1 MSLDGHRYLPG
12 WRELPSECKL
22 NPRSRVQELDQ
33 IDVALSESPALG
45 MRSPPRETPAPGRS
59 LCCEVIT
66 DFPRLESLSL
76 EWQRLWESDCRAE
89 IFQTPGWGKAWWRS
103 YGQQYT
109 LCSVVVYEED
119 ELIGLVPLVKRAN
132 VVQFLGTPQ
141 ADYADI
147 ICEESRVTEVLAA
160 ALRTL
165 LNWSE
170 GWSECVLQHLAKYSR
185 IVRYHQD
192 LPRELRRRLHLVPTE
207 SYQTIV
213 LRDNR
218 EEVFKEVMGKQHTR
232 RRQNKLRK
240 AGRLRFRHLETKVEA
255 QEYLND
261 FFRHHVRRRAA
272 IGKKS
277 SCASPEFCNFLR
289 ALVDEIEP
297 DRLRF
302 GVLELDSSA
311 LAWALGFRVNG
322 KFLLY
327 QHTFDVDAWDY
338 SPGEVLLV
346 KLLEYARNNITREF
360 DFGKGREAYKN
371 RFANHTRETFSLFI
385 ERPGLVGEMHGLLR
399 ETQGAV
405 HLAVD
410 KLERAVTAYRPALRL
425 LRSFHTLT
433 TGALSSARQPR
444 KNRARLKYF
453 WDLTSQLFNQTFT
466 GKPRFDVF
474 VSNRDA
480 EPNTEHLVSAPSNP
494 EVSITIGRLGDLV
507 DVALECPNMLAL
519 SQIQQ
524 CRQRLKRGDR
534 VYIVRE
540 NSHATL
546 LSWIVTNMPTNSRDG
561 ALRPAAGDRPAILMN
576 ECTSESRLDSAT
588 SYRHLLSLLRIEAA
602 RNKSELIVRCRA
614 DQSMLRGELQR
625 QGFLPT
631 SESVKGAGRS
641 R

>member
-1 MSLDGHRYLPG
+1 
-12 WRELPSECKL
+12 
-22 NPRSRVQELDQ
+22 VQELDQ
-33 IDVALSESPALG
+33 IDVALPESPAPVG
-45 MRSPPRETPAPGRS
+45 MGTAPRQNPAPGRR

-66 DFPRLESLSL
+66 DFRRLESLSL

-89 IFQTPGWGKAWWRS
+89 IFQTPGWAKAWWRS

-109 LCSVVVYEED
+109 LCSVAVHEED
-119 ELIGLVPLVKRAN
+119 ELIGVVPLVKREN

-141 ADYADI
+141 ADYTDI

-170 GWSECVLQHLAKYSR
+170 GWSECVLQHLAKHSR

-192 LPRELRRRLHLVPTE
+192 LPQELRRRLHLVPTE

-213 LRDNR
+213 LRNNR
-218 EEVFKEVMGKQHTR
+218 EEVFKELLGKHHTR
-232 RRQNKLRK
+232 RRQNKLHK
-240 AGRLRFRHLETKVEA
+240 AGRVQFRHVETKVEA

-297 DRLRF
+297 SDRLCF

-338 SPGEVLLV
+338 SPGEVLLLN
-346 KLLEYARNNITREF
+346 LLEYARKKITREF
-360 DFGKGREAYKN
+360 DFGKGQEAYKN
-371 RFANHTRETFSLFI
+371 RYANHTRETFSLFI
-385 ERPGLVGEMHGLLR
+385 ERPGLVGEIHGLLR
-399 ETQGAV
+399 ETQGSV
-405 HLAVD
+405 HLAVG

-425 LRSFHTLT
+425 FRWFHART
-433 TGALSSARQPR
+433 TEALSSARQPR
-444 KNRARLKYF
+444 KNKALLKYF
-453 WDLTSQLFNQTFT
+453 CDLTSQLFNKTFT
-466 GKPRFDVF
+466 GKRPVDAF
-474 VSNRDA
+474 VSNGDT
-480 EPNTEHLVSAPSNP
+480 EPNTEHLVSAPSNE
-494 EVSITIGRLGDLV
+494 EVSIKMGRLGDLV

-534 VYIVRE
+534 VYIVRQ

-546 LSWIVTNMPTNSRDG
+546 LSWVVTNMATNSLDG
-561 ALRPAAGDRPAILMN
+561 ALKPAACDRPAILMN
-576 ECTSESRLDSAT
+576 ECTSESRLDSPT
-588 SYRHLLSLLRIEAA
+588 SYRLLLSLLRVEAA
-602 RNKSELIVRCRA
+602 SKKSELIVHCRA
-614 DQSMLRGELQR
+614 DQSILRGELQR

-631 SESVKGAGRS
+631 SQSVRGVGRS

>member
-1 MSLDGHRYLPG
+1 
-12 WRELPSECKL
+12 
-22 NPRSRVQELDQ
+22 VQELDQ
-33 IDVALSESPALG
+33 IDVTLPESPAPVG
-45 MRSPPRETPAPGRS
+45 VGTAPRQNPAPGRR

-66 DFPRLESLSL
+66 DFRRLESLSL

-89 IFQTPGWGKAWWRS
+89 IFQTPGWAKAWWRS
-103 YGQQYT
+103 YGQQFT
-109 LCSVVVYEED
+109 LCSVAVHEED
-119 ELIGLVPLVKRAN
+119 ELIGVVPLVKREN

-170 GWSECVLQHLAKYSR
+170 GWSECVLQHLAKHSR
-185 IVRYHQD
+185 IVRCHQD
-192 LPRELRRRLHLVPTE
+192 LPQELRRRLHLVPTE

-218 EEVFKEVMGKQHTR
+218 EEVFKELLGKHHTR
-232 RRQNKLRK
+232 RRQNKLDK
-240 AGRLRFRHLETKVEA
+240 AGRVQFRHLETKVEA
-255 QEYLND
+255 HECLND

-297 DRLRF
+297 NDRLRF

-338 SPGEVLLV
+338 SPGEVLLLN
-346 KLLEYARNNITREF
+346 LLEYARKKITREF
-360 DFGKGREAYKN
+360 DFGKGQEAYKN
-371 RFANHTRETFSLFI
+371 RYANHTRETFSLFI

-399 ETQGAV
+399 ETQGSV
-405 HLAVD
+405 HLAVG

-425 LRSFHTLT
+425 FRWFRAWTKE
-433 TGALSSARQPR
+433 ALSSARQPR
-444 KNRARLKYF
+444 KNKALLKYF
-453 WDLTSQLFNQTFT
+453 WDLTSRLFNKTFT
-466 GKPRFDVF
+466 GKRAVLAF

-480 EPNTEHLVSAPSNP
+480 EPNTEHLVSAPSNE
-494 EVSITIGRLGDLV
+494 EVSIKMGRLGDLV

-519 SQIQQ
+519 SQIQR

-534 VYIVRE
+534 VYIVRQ

-546 LSWIVTNMPTNSRDG
+546 LSWVVTNMPTNSLDG
-561 ALRPAAGDRPAILMN
+561 ALRPAGDRSAILMN
-576 ECTSESRLDSAT
+576 ECTSESRLDSPT
-588 SYRHLLSLLRIEAA
+588 SYRQLLFLLRVEAA
-602 RNKSELIVRCRA
+602 SKKSELIVHCRA
-614 DQSMLRGELQR
+614 DQSTLRSELQR

-631 SESVKGAGRS
+631 SQSVKGVGRS

>member
-1 MSLDGHRYLPG
+1 M
-12 WRELPSECKL
+12 
-22 NPRSRVQELDQ
+22 QELDQ
-33 IDVALSESPALG
+33 IDVALSESPALVG
-45 MRSPPRETPAPGRS
+45 MRTSTRETPASARN

-66 DFPRLESLSL
+66 DFRRLESLWL

-89 IFQTPGWGKAWWRS
+89 IFQTPGWAKAWWRS

-109 LCSVVVYEED
+109 LCSVVVYEGD
-119 ELIGLVPLVKRAN
+119 ELIGVVPLVKRAN

-147 ICEESRVTEVLAA
+147 ICQESRVTEVLAA
-160 ALRTL
+160 AIRTL
-165 LNWSE
+165 LSWSE
-170 GWSECVLQHLAKYSR
+170 GWSECVLHHLAKQSR
-185 IVRYHQD
+185 IVRYHQE

-218 EEVFKEVMGKQHTR
+218 EEVFKEVTGKQHTR
-232 RRQNKLRK
+232 RRQNKLHK
-240 AGRLRFRHLETKVEA
+240 AGQVQFRHVETKVEA
-255 QEYLND
+255 QQYLND
-261 FFRHHVRRRAA
+261 FFRHHVRRRAV

-297 DRLRF
+297 SDWLRF

-346 KLLEYARNNITREF
+346 KLLEYARKNITREF

-405 HLAVD
+405 HLAVG

-425 LRSFHTLT
+425 FRSFHTWT
-433 TGALSSARQPR
+433 TEALSSARQPR
-444 KNRARLKYF
+444 KNKALLKYF
-453 WDLTSQLFNQTFT
+453 WDLSSQLLNKTFT
-466 GKPRFDVF
+466 SRPGFDVF
-474 VSNRDA
+474 VWDRDA
-480 EPNTEHLVSAPSNP
+480 EPNAEHLGSAPSNE
-494 EVSITIGRLGDLV
+494 EVSITSGRLGDLV
-507 DVALECPNMLAL
+507 DLALECPNMLAL
-519 SQIQQ
+519 SQIQH

-534 VYIVRE
+534 VYIVRQ

-546 LSWIVTNMPTNSRDG
+546 LSWMVTKVPTTSLDG

-576 ECTSESRLDSAT
+576 ECTSESGLDSAA
-588 SYRHLLSLLRIEAA
+588 SYRHLLSHLRVEAA
-602 RNKSELIVRCRA
+602 RHKSELIVHCRA
-614 DQSMLRGELQR
+614 DQAMLRSELQR

-631 SESVKGAGRS
+631 SQRVKGAVRS
-641 R
+641 S

>member
-1 MSLDGHRYLPG
+1 
-12 WRELPSECKL
+12 
-22 NPRSRVQELDQ
+22 VQELDQ
-33 IDVALSESPALG
+33 IDVALPELPALVG
-45 MRSPPRETPAPGRS
+45 MRTAPREATAPGRK

-66 DFPRLESLSL
+66 DFRRLESLSL
-76 EWQRLWESDCRAE
+76 EWQRLWESDDRAE
-89 IFQTPGWGKAWWRS
+89 IFQTPGWAKAWWRS

-119 ELIGLVPLVKRAN
+119 QLIGVVPLVKREN

-160 ALRTL
+160 AVSTL

-170 GWSECVLQHLAKYSR
+170 GWSECVLQHLARHSR
-185 IVRYHQD
+185 IVRYHQE
-192 LPRELRRRLHLVPTE
+192 LPQELRRRLHLVPTE
-207 SYQTIV
+207 CYQTIV

-218 EEVFKEVMGKQHTR
+218 EEVFKELLGKHHTR
-232 RRQNKLRK
+232 RRQNKLHK
-240 AGRLRFRHLETKVEA
+240 AGRIQFRHVETKVEA
-255 QEYLND
+255 QEYLSA
-261 FFRHHVRRRAA
+261 FFRHHIRRRAV

-297 DRLRF
+297 SDRLRF

-311 LAWALGFRVNG
+311 LAWAVGFRVNG

-338 SPGEVLLV
+338 SPGEVLLLN
-346 KLLEYARNNITREF
+346 LLEYARENITREF
-360 DFGKGREAYKN
+360 DFGKGQEAYKN

-385 ERPGLVGEMHGLLR
+385 ERPGFVGGMHGLLR
-399 ETQGAV
+399 ETQGSV
-405 HLAVD
+405 H
-410 KLERAVTAYRPALRL
+410 RAVGELKRAVKAYRPALRL
-425 LRSFHTLT
+425 FRSFHTRT
-433 TGALSSARQPR
+433 REAMSSARQPG
-444 KNRARLKYF
+444 KNKALLKYF
-453 WDLTSQLFNQTFT
+453 GDLTSQLFNKTFT
-466 GKPRFDVF
+466 GKRKFDVF
-474 VSNRDA
+474 VSNRDM
-480 EPNTEHLVSAPSNP
+480 EPNAEHLVSAACNENE
-494 EVSITIGRLGDLV
+494 EVSIKMGRLGDLV

-534 VYIVRE
+534 VYIVRQ

-546 LSWIVTNMPTNSRDG
+546 LSWIVTNTPTN
-561 ALRPAAGDRPAILMN
+561 RPDTTLKADACDRPAILMN

-588 SYRHLLSLLRIEAA
+588 PYRHLLSLLRVEAA
-602 RNKSELIVRCRA
+602 RNKSELIVHCGA
-614 DQSMLRGELQR
+614 DQSILRSELQR

-631 SESVKGAGRS
+631 SQRVKGAGRS
-641 R
+641 S

>member
-1 MSLDGHRYLPG
+1 
-12 WRELPSECKL
+12 
-22 NPRSRVQELDQ
+22 VQELDQ
-33 IDVALSESPALG
+33 IDVALPESPALVG
-45 MRSPPRETPAPGRS
+45 MRTAPREAPAPGEK

-66 DFPRLESLSL
+66 DFRRLASLSF

-89 IFQTPGWGKAWWRS
+89 IFQTPGWAKAWWRS

-119 ELIGLVPLVKRAN
+119 ELIGVVPLVKRDN

-160 ALRTL
+160 AVRTL

-170 GWSECVLQHLAKYSR
+170 GWSECVLQHLAKHSR
-185 IVRYHQD
+185 IVRYHQK
-192 LPRELRRRLHLVPTE
+192 LPQQLRRRLHLVPTE
-207 SYQTIV
+207 CYQTIV

-218 EEVFKEVMGKQHTR
+218 EEVFKELLGKHHTR
-232 RRQNKLRK
+232 RRQNKLHK
-240 AGRLRFRHLETKVEA
+240 AGRIQFRHVETKVEA
-255 QEYLND
+255 QEYLSD
-261 FFRHHVRRRAA
+261 FFRHHIRRRAV

-277 SCASPEFCNFLR
+277 SCASSEFCNFLR

-297 DRLRF
+297 SDRLRF
-302 GVLELDSSA
+302 GILELDSSA

-338 SPGEVLLV
+338 SPGEVLLLN
-346 KLLEYARNNITREF
+346 LLEYARENITREF
-360 DFGKGREAYKN
+360 DFGKGQEAYKN

-385 ERPGLVGEMHGLLR
+385 ERPGCGGEMHGLLR
-399 ETQGAV
+399 ETQGSV
-405 HLAVD
+405 H
-410 KLERAVTAYRPALRL
+410 RAVGTLKRAVKAYRPALRL
-425 LRSFHTLT
+425 FRSFHTRT
-433 TGALSSARQPR
+433 REALSSARQPR
-444 KNRARLKYF
+444 KNRALLKYF
-453 WDLTSQLFNQTFT
+453 GDLASQLFNKTFT
-466 GKPRFDVF
+466 GNRKFDVF
-474 VSNRDA
+474 VSNRDM
-480 EPNTEHLVSAPSNP
+480 EPDTEHLVSAAGNENE
-494 EVSITIGRLGDLV
+494 EVSIKMGRLGDLV

-534 VYIVRE
+534 VYIVRH
-540 NSHATL
+540 NSHPTL
-546 LSWIVTNMPTNSRDG
+546 LSWIVTNIPTNGLDT
-561 ALRPAAGDRPAILMN
+561 ALKEAAACDRPAILMN
-576 ECTSESRLDSAT
+576 ECTSESRLDSPT
-588 SYRHLLSLLRIEAA
+588 PYRQLLSLLRVEAA
-602 RNKSELIVRCRA
+602 SKKSVLIVHCRW
-614 DQSMLRGELQR
+614 DQSMLRSELGR

-631 SESVKGAGRS
+631 SQSVKGVGRS